1 MWFACQPRQPL
12 PQAPFG
18 YHRLVLDLKA
28 KLAAAGLV
36 SKEDIA
42 RAEAKRA
49 GGGGG
54 RRAKPEP
61 APPGL
66 QPKPA
71 VLRTKNKGEIYDAVR
86 KFVDR
91 VRLDVVGA
99 APTEAAEQ
107 FHFPAFTG
115 RIGRLTL
122 EPPIVA
128 GVRDG
133 SSAIVA
139 YMSNHGLAHA
149 VVLAAAGR
157 EIAEVMPLWLRVLQ
171 GEPSAGQIEAPA
183 PNKSE
188 PPAR

>member
-1 MWFACQPRQPL
+1 MLTA
-12 PQAPFG
+12 
-18 YHRLVLDLKA
+18 VLDLKA

-42 RAEAKRA
+42 RAESKR
-49 GGGGG
+49 GG
-54 RRAKPEP
+54 RDRGAKPEP
-61 APPGL
+61 AAPCL

-71 VLRTKNKGEIYDAVR
+71 VLKTKNKGEIYDAVR

-99 APTEAAEQ
+99 APTDEAEQ
-107 FHFPAFTG
+107 FHFPSFTG

-149 VVLAAAGR
+149 VVPAAAGR